1 VTVTNPADLV
11 QEACDLLAQMVP
23 RLRRETPVPD
33 ETAFA
38 APGMTARPAAAPV
51 PGNPPAFFAAES
63 IQSSARWTVDLM
75 LYAVGAGKRDEWQEG
90 WGGSDANTIRILTKV
105 IPKLAAGVKLASDAG
120 DEAYGI
126 VLREL
131 DARVDEARSVRA
143 IDEAEQWRPVRA
155 RPCPFCGCFF
165 LKVLLDAAKRPA
177 GRIECFGH
185 RESGAPCRATWAR
198 LADIVPDLAR
208 ADAETA
214 PDLDG

>member
-1 VTVTNPADLV
+1 M
-11 QEACDLLAQMVP
+11 QEACDLLAQLMP

-51 PGNPPAFFAAES
+51 PGNPAAFFAYTS
-63 IQSSARWTVDLM
+63 IGASARWAEEVL
-75 LYAVGAGKRDEWQEG
+75 LYAVGASGRDVPR
-90 WGGSDANTIRILTKV
+90 GGSDANTVRVLTEV
-105 IPKLAAGVKLASDAG
+105 IPRLAAGVDDDTYRMVIS
-120 DEAYGI
+120 
-126 VLREL
+126 EL
-131 DARVDEARSVRA
+131 ERRLEEARSVRA
-143 IDEAEQWRPVRA
+143 IDEAEQWRYVGDGSV
-155 RPCPFCGCFF
+155 CPFCRCSS

-208 ADAETA
+208 ADSLTV

>member
-11 QEACDLLAQMVP
+11 QEACDLLAGYMGTLELLVAEPSSTQ
-23 RLRRETPVPD
+23 D
-33 ETAFA
+33 A
-38 APGMTARPAAAPV
+38 AAGMTPRPADTPEPWDAPAGRALMDGHEGVRRLEAVLRYALNGHPGQRRGASAGNTAA
-51 PGNPPAFFAAES
+51 A
-63 IQSSARWTVDLM
+63 L
-75 LYAVGAGKRDEWQEG
+75 GA
-90 WGGSDANTIRILTKV
+90 
-105 IPKLAAGVKLASDAG
+105 IPRLAAGLSQDA
-120 DEAYGI
+120 EA
-126 VLREL
+126 
-131 DARVDEARSVRA
+131 DAAHVIGRWVSAARALPA

-185 RESGAPCRATWAR
+185 RPDGAPCRATWAR

-208 ADAETA
+208 ADAGTV

>member
-1 VTVTNPADLV
+1 V
-11 QEACDLLAQMVP
+11 QEACVLLAELVP

-51 PGNPPAFFAAES
+51 PGNPAAFFAYTS
-63 IQSSARWTVDLM
+63 IGSSARWAEEVL
-75 LYAVGAGKRDEWQEG
+75 LYAVGASGRDVPR
-90 WGGSDANTIRILTKV
+90 GGSDANTVRVLTEV
-105 IPKLAAGVKLASDAG
+105 IPKLAAGLDG
-120 DEAYGI
+120 DEAYGL

-131 DARVDEARSVRA
+131 DARLDEARQVRA
-143 IDEAEQWRPVRA
+143 IDEAEQWRPVRS
-155 RPCPFCGCFF
+155 RPCPYCGCYF
-165 LKVLLDAAKRPA
+165 LRVLLDAAKRPA

-208 ADAETA
+208 ADEMAGTVAE
-214 PDLDG
+214 LEG